1 MLSVVWSL
9 GENLAATKEER
20 REAMPREP
28 TSHGH
33 SCFIRKRVLGNVCM
47 AQTSW
52 KLIVGLNANSK
63 NMLLLLRYKIIMK
76 TFKAECY

>member
-28 TSHGH
+28 DHTA
-33 SCFIRKRVLGNVCM
+33 IVVLFTNVFSE
-47 AQTSW
+47 TYGTD
-52 KLIVGLNANSK
+52 KLEVKCWSLCQLQEYALAA
-63 NMLLLLRYKIIMK
+63 LLQNNHEN
-76 TFKAECY
+76 F